1 MIFGWAKVGVSI
13 GCLVLVAFGTW
24 WATSTWYEKEIAE
37 AEIEAMSQGRELER
51 AEATKTIE
59 VMNGQFIKLRENADR
74 TLAER
79 DDARRLVERLRK
91 SGSSDLSGASSKT
104 ICALRKENA
113 RLRDL
118 VERGIV
124 LLQRGREGYRDAVT
138 NNDALIEFLMSD

>member
-1 MIFGWAKVGVSI
+1 MSLDWVKIGVST
-13 GCLVLVAFGTW
+13 GCLGFVAFGTW

-37 AEIEAMSQGRELER
+37 AKIEAMSQGRDLER

-74 TLAER
+74 TIAER

-91 SGSSDLSGASSKT
+91 SGAGDLSGATSKT
-104 ICALRKENA
+104 IGALRKENA
-113 RLRDL
+113 RLREL

-138 NNDALIEFLMSD
+138 NNDALIEFLMPD